1 VITQAKVIKKI
12 LRDLGLPTDVVLIE
26 TQPVWRV
33 RGPPGELFPA
43 DVDETGQDLAPDDDF
58 GMAQAQNLVLVDELP
73 VDDVAA

>member
-12 LRDLGLPTDVVLIE
+12 LRHLGLPTDVVLKE

-33 RGPPGELFPA
+33 RGPPGELFPT

-58 GMAQAQNLVLVDELP
+58 GMDFVDELP
-73 VDDVAA
+73 VDDWAA